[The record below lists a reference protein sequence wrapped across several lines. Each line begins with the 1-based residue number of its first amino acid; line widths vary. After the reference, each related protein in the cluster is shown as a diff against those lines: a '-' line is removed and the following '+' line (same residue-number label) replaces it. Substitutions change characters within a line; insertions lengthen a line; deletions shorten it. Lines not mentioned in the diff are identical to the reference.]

1 MHLHRRRRAARS
13 VLPVATGLL
22 ASLAALA
29 LLGCGGSGNGDGAAD
44 DAAPPADA
52 LGDLRRDDESSR
64 DVEPG
69 SFKVAWRANVD
80 TDRLGTVDGL
90 YLRGDSLIVYTDD
103 KAIQRVTTG
112 GRTAFVTRDVA
123 RPIDVLYPPLLLDG
137 LGRVGEIRQ
146 FLAFPKSDGYAL
158 LTLDGDEIQNVVLN
172 RALTSSGIAADG
184 VVYVGA
190 ADDAGGRLLQVDP
203 TKRYN
208 HVLNR
213 VLFPGANI
221 TSRPAFH
228 ANLVYA
234 ADAEGRV
241 YGLNEDLTKAWQED
255 YYSTEAARAVEAD
268 LSADSYG
275 VYVAG
280 TDGTLYCLDRLRG
293 TRRWRY
299 LAGRELLRRP
309 IPTDDWVYLPIPD
322 RGVAA
327 ISKTQGSFNNR
338 EPAWVAEGAEDFISH
353 DDRRVYLL
361 HGDGAI
367 VAHDKETGEELF
379 RSGRTDFWRFARNEE
394 GPRIYAATRDGEL
407 LALDPV
413 TGFGEVGETASLR

>member
-1 MHLHRRRRAARS
+1 MHPHRRRAART
-13 VLPVATGLL
+13 VLPVVRGLL
-22 ASLAALA
+22 ASLASLA
-29 LLGCGGSGNGDGAAD
+29 LLGCGGSGNADRAAEAD
-44 DAAPPADA
+44 APPPDA
-52 LGDLRRDDESSR
+52 LGDLRGGDDSAR

-69 SFKVAWRANVD
+69 SFKVAWRADVD
-80 TDRLGTVDGL
+80 TDRLGPVNGL
-90 YLRGDSLIVYTDD
+90 YLRGDSLVVYTDN
-103 KAIQRVTTG
+103 KAIQRITTG
-112 GRTAFVTRDVA
+112 GRTAFVTNRVA
-123 RPIDVLYPPLLLDG
+123 RPIDLLYPPLLLDG
-137 LGRVGEIRQ
+137 LGRLGEIRQ
-146 FLAFPKSDGYAL
+146 FIAFPKSDGYTL
-158 LTLDGDEIQNVVLN
+158 MTLDGDEIQEVVLS

-184 VVYVGA
+184 VIYVGA
-190 ADDAGGRLLQVDP
+190 ADDAGGRLLQIDP
-203 TKRYN
+203 TKRYI

-213 VLFPGANI
+213 VLFPGASI

-255 YYSTEAARAVEAD
+255 YYSTEVARAVEAD

-299 LAGRELLRRP
+299 LAGRPLLRRP

-338 EPAWVAEGAEDFISH
+338 EPAWLAEGAVDFVSH

-367 VAHDKETGEELF
+367 VAHDKESGRELF
-379 RSGRTDFWRFARNEE
+379 RSERTDLRRFARNED
-394 GPRIYAATRDGEL
+394 GPRIYAATRDGEV